1 MNQIFIK
8 EVRAFNRFY
17 TGILGLLDK
26 HILDSDYSL
35 PEARILFELYHRPG
49 LTFSDIMALLGI
61 DKGYLSRILRSF
73 EKNKLVNRVISPADK
88 RSATL
93 QLTAKGK
100 KAFEQLNTA
109 SNEQVK
115 KIFAGLSEK
124 DCKDLIQRMA
134 EIQEILDKKKQIHE

>member
-1 MNQIFIK
+1 MNQTFIK

-26 HILDSDYSL
+26 HILDSPYSL
-35 PEARILFELYHRPG
+35 PEARILFELYHQPG
-49 LTFSDIMALLGI
+49 LTFSDIIALLDI
-61 DKGYLSRILRSF
+61 DKGYLSRILRNF
-73 EKNKLVNRVISPADK
+73 EKNKLISKAISPADK

-109 SNEQVK
+109 STEQVK
-115 KIFAGLSEK
+115 KIFADLSEK
-124 DCKDLIQRMA
+124 ECRDLIQKMT
-134 EIQEILDKKKQIHE
+134 EIQQILDKKRPHE